1 MFKPISV
8 HEERGI
14 PVTQS
19 HTPNNNYAAI
29 QSNSN
34 HIRDLINRL
43 DKRTAAVKHLHGRN
57 KLYLFRSTSRSREQ
71 LLKKRKRMMEEL
83 EKRKFDRTHNLK
95 VNIQKQIK
103 EANWKKEGG
112 AMNVELDT
120 GLEYDD
126 KKNARRKKSK
136 LKIKKQ
142 FTGVSSKAIEQQEDG
157 ESI

>member
-14 PVTQS
+14 PVAQS

-43 DKRTAAVKHLHGRN
+43 DKRTTAIKSLHDRN

-83 EKRKFDRTHNLK
+83 EKKKFDRTHNLK

-103 EANWKKEGG
+103 EANWKKDGG
-112 AMNVELDT
+112 GMNIELDT
-120 GLEYDD
+120 GLEYEV
-126 KKNARRKKSK
+126 KKKARSKKAK
-136 LKIKKQ
+136 LKIKR
-142 FTGVSSKAIEQQEDG
+142 
-157 ESI
+157 